1 MATTPTSGQS
11 SLTRDCTRE
20 SDSGAGLEAAT
31 LCGGH
36 RYSDEPLQESVIAM
50 GMGSQEAQGLLWG
63 VEPEG
68 WASHES
74 NHSPLFR
81 AMMEATDIG
90 SGKNVLDIGCG
101 AGHSSVLIKEAG
113 ATVVGVDAAQG
124 LVDHAN
130 KTFAGIDFQVGGI
143 EELSFGD
150 DEFDVVFAANSVQYA
165 ADLGIALRELARV
178 CKPGGSIVAGLFGPP
193 EGVSYKPV
201 LDALGQFMPKPP
213 PGGKPGGPFRLS
225 APGVLEDG
233 FTSAGIDVSG
243 TGVANCPFEYESW
256 DEFWRGTRAAGP
268 TQMAIGLAGVDAV
281 EEATRK
287 AVEPF
292 TDRDGSI
299 AFDTNVFIY
308 VVGQA

>member
-1 MATTPTSGQS
+1 
-11 SLTRDCTRE
+11 
-20 SDSGAGLEAAT
+20 
-31 LCGGH
+31 
-36 RYSDEPLQESVIAM
+36 M
-50 GMGSQEAQGLLWG
+50 GMGSEEAQGLLWG

-101 AGHSSVLIKEAG
+101 AGHSSALIKEAG

-124 LVDHAN
+124 MVDYAT
-130 KTFAGIDFQVGGI
+130 KTFAGIDFQVGGL
-143 EELSFGD
+143 EELAFGD

-165 ADLGIALRELARV
+165 ADLGTALAELRRV

-193 EGVSYKPV
+193 EAVSYKPV

-225 APGVLEDG
+225 ASGVLEDG
-233 FTSAGIDVSG
+233 FASAGITVSRTGDV
-243 TGVANCPFEYESW
+243 NCPFEYRSW
-256 DEFWRGTRAAGP
+256 DQFWRGTRAAGP
-268 TQMAIGLAGVDAV
+268 TQMAIGLAGLDAV

-287 AVEPF
+287 AVEPL
-292 TDRDGSI
+292 TAEDGSI
-299 AFDTNVFIY
+299 AFDTNVYIY
-308 VVGQA
+308 VVGQP